1 MTTFRN
7 GASSAL
13 HPKYVRRRPLSPAA
27 RHMER
32 AFGVRAEWADRIA
45 ELAGFRIGR
54 SHHE

>member
-1 MTTFRN
+1 MSTFRN
-7 GASSAL
+7 VASSAE
-13 HPKYVRRRPLSPAA
+13 HPRCARRKPLSPAA

>member
-1 MTTFRN
+1 MTPFRN

-54 SHHE
+54 SRHE